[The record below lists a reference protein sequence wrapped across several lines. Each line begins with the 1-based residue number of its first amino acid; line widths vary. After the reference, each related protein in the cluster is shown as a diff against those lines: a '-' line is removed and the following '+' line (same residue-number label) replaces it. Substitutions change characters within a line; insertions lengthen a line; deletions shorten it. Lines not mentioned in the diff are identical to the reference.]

1 MPLPKGS
8 NPNHPKLGSSIKVE
22 PIRTK
27 KAISGIKQLLS
38 GSPRD
43 LCLFTL
49 GINTAYRANELLSLK
64 VGQVRYLGVGDVIDL
79 KQSKTDRYRLVTLNS
94 KAVSVIQSLLR
105 SRVFEDE
112 DYLFWSLHGPV
123 LQVPTVTNMVKR
135 WCRLVGLRGHYG
147 SHTLRKTWGYWQYK
161 RHTPIPLVMEAFG
174 HKSQQQTM
182 AYLGIQPRDV
192 ARIFEMEL

>member
-1 MPLPKGS
+1 M
-8 NPNHPKLGSSIKVE
+8 
-22 PIRTK
+22 
-27 KAISGIKQLLS
+27 S

-64 VGQVRYLGVGDVIDL
+64 AGQVRYLGVGDVIDL

-94 KAVSVIQSLLR
+94 KAVSVIQSLLLR
-105 SRVFEDE
+105 SRAFEDE

-135 WCRLVGLRGHYG
+135 WCRLVGLRGAV
-147 SHTLRKTWGYWQYK
+147 WQSYAA
-161 RHTPIPLVMEAFG
+161 E
-174 HKSQQQTM
+174 
-182 AYLGIQPRDV
+182 DV
-192 ARIFEMEL
+192 GVLAV